1 MSDVIV
7 CGYGVI
13 GKRITFALKKH
24 HISFIAI
31 DSHTPEIDE
40 SIPFLK
46 GDATSEDILTQAN
59 VQEAKTIVAATDN
72 DVTNAFITLLA
83 RELNKDITILACV
96 SEVGNIDKLDKAGAD
111 YVFSMANVGR
121 FIAKCAIEPFVAEFL
136 DMINIMEGVE
146 IMPLEI
152 HETSKMANRTIR
164 KAKIWK
170 KTGANLIAIR
180 RKKETIYAP
189 SEEEQILPGDIVLAI
204 GNGEQIKELFNLAEP
219 EKSIEPKQ

>member
-1 MSDVIV
+1 MNDVIV

-13 GKRITFALKKH
+13 GKRIAFALKKH

-31 DSHTPEIDE
+31 DHQTPISNE

-46 GDATSEDILTQAN
+46 GDATAEDILKKAG

-83 RELNKDITILACV
+83 RELNKNITILACV

-152 HETSKMANRTIR
+152 HETSKIANKTIKR
-164 KAKIWK
+164 AKIWK
-170 KTGANLIAIR
+170 KTGANIIAIR
-180 RKKETIYAP
+180 RKKDTIYAP
-189 SEEEQILPGDIVLAI
+189 SEEEEILPNDIVLAI
-204 GNGEQIKELFNLAEP
+204 GNGEQIRELFNLAEP
-219 EKSIEPKQ
+219 EKSIEPNQ

>member
-1 MSDVIV
+1 MTDVIV

-13 GKRITFALKKH
+13 GKRIAFALKKH
-24 HISFIAI
+24 RISFIAI
-31 DSHTPEIDE
+31 DQQTPEIDE
-40 SIPFLK
+40 SIPFLQ
-46 GDATSEDILTQAN
+46 GDATSEDILKQAK

-96 SEVGNIDKLDKAGAD
+96 SEVANIDKLDKAGAD

-146 IMPLEI
+146 IMPIEI
-152 HETSKMANRTIR
+152 RENSKIANKTIK

-170 KTGANLIAIR
+170 KTGANIIAIR

-189 SEEEQILPGDIVLAI
+189 SEEEQILPEDIILAI
-204 GNGEQIKELFNLAEP
+204 GNAEQIRELFNLAEP
-219 EKSIEPKQ
+219 EKSIETNQ

>member
-1 MSDVIV
+1 MNDVIV

-13 GKRITFALKKH
+13 GKRIAFALKKH

-31 DSHTPEIDE
+31 DLKKPITDE
-40 SIPFLK
+40 SIPFLQ
-46 GDATSEDILTQAN
+46 GDATSEEILKKAE
-59 VQEAKTIVAATDN
+59 VEKAKTIVAATDD

-83 RELNKDITILACV
+83 RELNKNITILACV

-152 HETSKMANRTIR
+152 RENSKIANKTIK

-170 KTGANLIAIR
+170 KTGANIIAIR
-180 RKKETIYAP
+180 RQKETIYSP
-189 SEEEQILPGDIVLAI
+189 SENEQIVPEDIILAI
-204 GNGEQIKELFNLAEP
+204 GNGKQIRELFNLTEP
-219 EKSIEPKQ
+219 EKSIEPTE

>member
-1 MSDVIV
+1 MNDVIV

-13 GKRITFALKKH
+13 GKRIAFALKKH

-31 DSHTPEIDE
+31 DLKKAITDE
-40 SIPFLK
+40 SIPFLQ
-46 GDATSEDILTQAN
+46 GDATSEEILKKAE
-59 VQEAKTIVAATDN
+59 VEKAKTIVAATDN

-83 RELNKDITILACV
+83 KELNKNITILACV

-152 HETSKMANRTIR
+152 GENSKIANKTIK

-170 KTGANLIAIR
+170 KTGANIIAIR
-180 RKKETIYAP
+180 RQKETIYAP
-189 SEEEQILPGDIVLAI
+189 SENEQIVPEDIILAI
-204 GNGEQIKELFNLAEP
+204 GNGKQIRELFNLTEP
-219 EKSIEPKQ
+219 EKSIEPTE

>member
-1 MSDVIV
+1 MTDVIV

-13 GKRITFALKKH
+13 GKRIAFALKKH

-31 DSHTPEIDE
+31 DQHEPVTDE

-46 GDATSEDILTQAN
+46 GDATSEDILKKAQVET
-59 VQEAKTIVAATDN
+59 AKTIVAATDN

-83 RELNKDITILACV
+83 RELNKNVTILACV

-121 FIAKCAIEPFVAEFL
+121 FIARCAIEPFVAEFL

-152 HETSKMANRTIR
+152 SENSKIANKTIK

-170 KTGANLIAIR
+170 KTGANIIAIR
-180 RKKETIYAP
+180 RRKETIYAP
-189 SEEEQILPGDIVLAI
+189 SEDEQILPEDIILAI
-204 GNGEQIKELFNLAEP
+204 GNGKQIRELFNLTEP
-219 EKSIEPKQ
+219 EKSIEPTE

>member
-1 MSDVIV
+1 MTDVIV

-13 GKRITFALKKH
+13 GKRIAFALKKH

-31 DSHTPEIDE
+31 DQHEPVTDE

-46 GDATSEDILTQAN
+46 GDATSEDILKKAHVET
-59 VQEAKTIVAATDN
+59 AKTIVAATDN

-83 RELNKDITILACV
+83 RELNKNVTILACV

-121 FIAKCAIEPFVAEFL
+121 FIARCAIEPFVAEFL

-152 HETSKMANRTIR
+152 SENSKIANKTIK

-170 KTGANLIAIR
+170 KTGANIIAIR
-180 RKKETIYAP
+180 RRKETIYAP
-189 SEEEQILPGDIVLAI
+189 SEDEQILPEDIILAI
-204 GNGEQIKELFNLAEP
+204 GNGKQIRELFNLTEP
-219 EKSIEPKQ
+219 EKSIEPTE

>member
-1 MSDVIV
+1 MNDVIV
-7 CGYGVI
+7 CGYGII
-13 GKRITFALKKH
+13 GRRISFALKKH

-31 DSHTPEIDE
+31 DQRSDIGDE
-40 SIPFLK
+40 TITFLK
-46 GDATSEDILTQAN
+46 GDAKSEDILKQAG

-72 DVTNAFITLLA
+72 DITNAFITLLA
-83 RELNKDITILACV
+83 RELNKNITILACV
-96 SEVGNIDKLDKAGAD
+96 SEVGNVDKLDKAGAD

-152 HETSKMANRTIR
+152 NEQSKIANKTVK

-170 KTGANLIAIR
+170 KTGANIIAIR
-180 RKKETIYAP
+180 RKKQTIYAP
-189 SEEEQILPGDIVLAI
+189 SEDEQILPEDILLAI
-204 GNGEQIKELFNLAEP
+204 GNAEQIRELFNLTEP
-219 EKSIEPKQ
+219 KKSIEPTQ

>member
-1 MSDVIV
+1 MTDVIV
-7 CGYGVI
+7 CGYGII
-13 GKRITFALKKH
+13 GKRIAFALKKH
-24 HISFIAI
+24 HISYMAI
-31 DSHTPEIDE
+31 DLKKPKMDDT
-40 SIPFLK
+40 IPFLL
-46 GDATSEDILTQAN
+46 GDATSEDVLMQAK

-83 RELNKDITILACV
+83 RELNNNITILACV
-96 SEVGNIDKLDKAGAD
+96 SEVGNVEKLDKAGAD

-152 HETSKMANRTIR
+152 KQNSKIANRTIK

-170 KTGANLIAIR
+170 KTGANIIAIR
-180 RKKETIYAP
+180 RQKETIYAP
-189 SEEEQILPGDIVLAI
+189 SEDEQILPEDIILAI
-204 GNGEQIKELFNLAEP
+204 GNAEQLREIFNLTEP
-219 EKSIEPKQ
+219 EKSIESNP